1 MLFSSPRASPDLVDG
16 ADPLVAVARR
26 ADEPGVPDACGAVVL
41 LWAEEVRVGKGRKIA
56 VSECLDRGCEV
67 RRGEIE
73 PHGSELLADR
83 LEEPHVAAR
92 DIGGRLGVRV
102 AHVDAVRL
110 RGLRALLA
118 LRV

>member
-41 LWAEEVRVGKGRKIA
+41 LWAEEVRVGKGREIA

-67 RRGEIE
+67 RRREVE
-73 PHGSELLADR
+73 SHGCEFLADR
-83 LEEPHVAAR
+83 LKEPHVSAR
-92 DIGGRLGVRV
+92 EIGGPPGVSV
-102 AHVDAVRL
+102 ANGDGVGPHA
-110 RGLRALLA
+110 LRA
-118 LRV
+118 